1 MATWALT
8 AFVCGLWWTAATIWR
23 LSRSRATPPLWLAL
37 LRDVAPAPLLGVLLA
52 RSFGLG

>member
-23 LSRSRATPPLWLAL
+23 LSLSRATPPLWLAL
-37 LRDVAPAPLLGVLLA
+37 LRDVAPAPLLGILLA